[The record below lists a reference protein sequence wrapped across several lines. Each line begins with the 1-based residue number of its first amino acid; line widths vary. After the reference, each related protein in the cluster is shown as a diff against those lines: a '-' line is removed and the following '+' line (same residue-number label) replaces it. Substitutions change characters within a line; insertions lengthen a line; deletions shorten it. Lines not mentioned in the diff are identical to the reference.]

1 MNIVSRIANDGF
13 VKQFL
18 ESPHPSISLE
28 GCYGSL
34 PSFLAAL
41 RAIGENNIHLVIGED
56 RETASFLY
64 NDVYNILEAEK
75 LAGRFKHD
83 VDSSVLL
90 MPTAYKRSILSA
102 RQDNAGIALRTAV
115 LSNIANRKLEK
126 SAKKP
131 LIICTYPEAISEK
144 VASQELLSD
153 SILRLQRGEKVG
165 IEFVETVLQEYGFVR
180 TDFVSNPGQ
189 YAVRGGIVD
198 VFSYADN
205 KPYRIEFFGNEVE
218 SLRTF
223 HISTQLSDKQLDRV
237 EIVPNL
243 KSASAGAGRV
253 SLVEYIGKEAGV
265 WIFSP
270 QSCLEK
276 LDATRSKL
284 LGEIDDPK
292 QIDNMVTSSRQFVNE
307 IKDCQLFTLFGNL
320 KGRAGEKFDFYS
332 KPQPAFNKN
341 FELLVSTLK
350 ADVDNGIKTFI
361 LSDNAAQQD
370 RIESI
375 ISGITQQQLFDSELF
390 TIHAG
395 FLLSH
400 SWYYTD
406 HQIFDRY
413 HKYTIHNE
421 IDKSESLTLAEL
433 NMLKVGDYVVHSEHG
448 VGRFGGLV
456 RTIENGKS
464 RESIKLTYKDGDVL
478 MVAVHNLHRISR
490 YKSGDVESA
499 PSLHKLG
506 GAVWAKMK
514 ETTKRKVK
522 DIAREL
528 IELYAKRKASEG
540 FAYSPDTYLQTELE
554 ASFLYEDT
562 PDQITTT
569 DAVKSDMESGVPMDR
584 LVCGDVGFGKTEIAI
599 RAAFKAATDGKQVAV
614 LVPTTVLS
622 LQHYKTFTKRLKSF
636 PVVVENLSRVK
647 TAKQTNEILQRLK
660 EGKIDILIGT
670 HKLLGKTV
678 EFKDLGLLII
688 DEEQKFGVANKE
700 KLRSLKANIDTLT
713 LTATPIPRT
722 LQFSL
727 MGARDMS
734 VINTA
739 PPNRQPVAT
748 EVHLVS
754 DDILRDSI
762 EYEVARGGQVF
773 VLHNRVESI
782 EEVARRIRNL
792 CPGVKVGVGHGQMAP
807 VKLEEIMT
815 AFIFGEFDVFV
826 ATTIIESGI
835 DIPNANTIIINN
847 AHMFGLSDL
856 HQLRGRV
863 GRSNRKAFCYL
874 MVPSFDS
881 ISNDATRRLRAIEE
895 FSDLGSGFSIAMQD
909 LDIRG
914 AGNILGGEQ
923 SGFIAD
929 IGYET
934 YQKIIAEAINEL
946 KIEQG
951 IEVETEVG
959 DCVIESDT
967 VAYLP
972 DDYIGSTAEKL
983 RLYRMLDNM
992 KNATDLKGFADQL
1005 KDRFGELPS
1014 EASELIEVVK
1024 LRLVVQKMA
1033 IEKVTLKNG
1042 ISNLS
1047 FSRQTNHPFYK
1058 TEQFSNLLR
1067 RVVSQPS
1074 RFKLN
1079 QNGEKMTLIV
1089 RQVPTFADLRNV
1101 LEN

>member
-1 MNIVSRIANDGF
+1 MNIIERIADDSVVRSF
-13 VKQFL
+13 V
-18 ESPHPSISLE
+18 ESMHPSISLE

-34 PSFLAAL
+34 GSFLCILKAL
-41 RAIGENNIHLVIGED
+41 RNRGIYLVVAED
-56 RETASFLY
+56 RESASFFY
-64 NDVYNILEAEK
+64 NDIYNILEELEINRGSNLKA
-75 LAGRFKHD
+75 D
-83 VDSSVLL
+83 DSVMLL
-90 MPTAYKRSILSA
+90 PTAYKRSILSA
-102 RQDNAGIALRTAV
+102 REDNAGIALRTAA
-115 LSNIANRKLEK
+115 LSAIATRD
-126 SAKKP
+126 SSKP

-144 VASQELLSD
+144 VASREALSE
-153 SILRLQRGEKVG
+153 SILKLRRGDKVG
-165 IEFVETVLQEYGFVR
+165 IPFIEQMLQEYGFVR
-180 TDFVSNPGQ
+180 TDFVSQPGQ

-198 VFSYADN
+198 VFSFADN
-205 KPYRIEFFGNEVE
+205 KPYRVELFGDEVE

-223 HISTQLSDKQLDRV
+223 VISTQLSDVQMDSV

-243 KSASAGAGRV
+243 KDKSIAKTRV
-253 SLVEYIGKEAGV
+253 SLVDYIGEKGNV
-265 WIFSP
+265 WISSP
-270 QSCLEK
+270 NSCFDK
-276 LDATRSKL
+276 LDTLRSKL
-284 LGEIDDPK
+284 LSELDEPSEID
-292 QIDNMVTSSRQFVNE
+292 NLVTSGRQFLSE
-307 IKDCQLFTLFGNL
+307 IKDWNAVSLFGSIR
-320 KGRAGEKFDFYS
+320 GREGETFDLRS
-332 KPQPAFNKN
+332 KPQPVFNKN

-350 ADVDNGIKTFI
+350 GEVENGIENFI
-361 LSDNAAQQD
+361 LSDNIAQQD

-375 ISGITQQQLFDSELF
+375 VSEITRQRLFESVKL

-395 FLLSH
+395 FFLGN

-421 IDKSESLTLAEL
+421 IDKSGSLTLAEL
-433 NMLKVGDYVVHSEHG
+433 NMLKVGDFVVHTDHG
-448 VGRFGGLV
+448 VGKFGGLV
-456 RTIENGKS
+456 RTVEGGKR
-464 RESIKLTYKDGDVL
+464 REFIKLTYRDGDVL

-490 YKSGDVESA
+490 YKSGEAEIA

-506 GAVWAKMK
+506 GNVWSKLK

-540 FAYSPDTYLQTELE
+540 FAYSPDTYLQNELE
-554 ASFLYEDT
+554 ASFMYEDT
-562 PDQITTT
+562 PDQMSTTN
-569 DAVKSDMESGVPMDR
+569 AVKADMESSVPMDR

-599 RAAFKAATDGKQVAV
+599 RAAFKAATDGKQVAI

-622 LQHYKTFTKRLKSF
+622 LQHYRTFKKRLKEF

-647 TAKQTNEILQRLK
+647 SAKQTGEILQRLR

-670 HKLLGKTV
+670 HKILSKTV
-678 EFKDLGLLII
+678 EFRDLGLLII

-734 VINTA
+734 VINTP

-748 EVHLVS
+748 EVHALS
-754 DDILRDSI
+754 DDVLHDAI

-773 VLHNRVESI
+773 VLHNRVGSI
-782 EEVARRIRNL
+782 EAFANKIRNI
-792 CPGVKVGVGHGQMAP
+792 CPGVKVAVGHGQMPPAQ
-807 VKLEEIMT
+807 LEDIMT
-815 AFIFGEFDVFV
+815 QFIFGEFDVFV

-874 MVPSFDS
+874 LVPSFET
-881 ISNDATRRLRAIEE
+881 ITGDAGRRLRAIEE

-934 YQKIIAEAINEL
+934 YQKIITEAINEL

-951 IEVETEVG
+951 LEVEIETS
-959 DCVIESDT
+959 DTVIESDT
-967 VAYLP
+967 IAYLP
-972 DDYIGSTAEKL
+972 DEYIGSTAEKL
-983 RLYRMLDNM
+983 RLYRMLDSM
-992 KNATDLKGFADQL
+992 KTVDQLDNFAKEL
-1005 KDRFGELPS
+1005 KDRFGELPN
-1014 EASELIEVVK
+1014 EATELVEVVK
-1024 LRLVVQKMA
+1024 LRVVLQKMA
-1033 IEKVTLKNG
+1033 VDKAVVKNG
-1042 ISNLS
+1042 IAILHFN
-1047 FSRQTNHPFYK
+1047 RDHNHPYYK
-1058 TEQFSNLLR
+1058 TTEFDSLLK
-1067 RVVSQPS
+1067 RVLSQPS
-1074 RFKLN
+1074 RYKLN
-1079 QNGEKMTLIV
+1079 QTNHTMSLVI
-1089 RQVPTFADLRNV
+1089 RQVATFADVRNI
-1101 LEN
+1101 LTIPQ